1 MTLQTINQVSRR
13 FDISTRTLR
22 YYEQIGLLQSI
33 RTADYAY
40 RTYDADALRRLQQI
54 IILKKLRIPLK
65 TIKEILVNEDALVA
79 IRAFE
84 AKIDELM
91 CEISALSTI
100 QTVLDGLVTRLK
112 EHYTVPLSTNLLQ
125 SDELLSIVAS
135 LSSLNISI
143 KEELSMSELTKAQDS
158 LSKLTDVRI
167 VYLPPSAVAAS
178 HYIGDEPEYHA
189 GVALN
194 RFVLESGL
202 CEKKPDL
209 RLYGFNHPNP
219 VDETNFHGYEMWVTI
234 PDDMDPPAPL
244 VKKQFAG
251 GLYAAHMIAMGN
263 FHEWE
268 WLAEWVNNN
277 EKYEFNGMHDNG
289 ECMFGSLEEHLN
301 YVNHVKLGVENSEPE
316 GMQLDLLIPV
326 KEKQV

>member
-1 MTLQTINQVSRR
+1 MTLQTINQVSRQY
-13 FDISTRTLR
+13 DISTRTLR

-84 AKIDELM
+84 NKIGQLG

-112 EHYTVPLSTNLLQ
+112 EHYSLPLSITLLK
-125 SDELLSIVAS
+125 SDELLSIITS
-135 LSSLNISI
+135 LSSLNNSC
-143 KEELSMSELTKAQDS
+143 KEELPMSELNKAQSS
-158 LSKLTDVRI
+158 LPKLTDVRI

-194 RFVLESGL
+194 RFVLDSGL

-219 VDETNFHGYEMWVTI
+219 VDESNFHGYEMWVTI
-234 PDDMDPPAPL
+234 PDDMEPPAPL

-251 GLYAAHMIAMGN
+251 GLYAAHMIEMGN
-263 FHEWE
+263 FHEWQ
-268 WLAEWVNNN
+268 WLADWVDNS
-277 EKYEFNGMHDNG
+277 EKYEFNGALDNG

-301 YVNHVKLGVENSEPE
+301 YVNHVKLGVENTEPE

-326 KEKQV
+326 KEK